1 MSEEEKKLQAL
12 RSERI
17 ARTKKWLRI
26 LPRRSNIHR
35 YPVLKW
41 FSSAARKRSFLWS
54 FRVQEVVPALYA
66 GLILAFLPLYGIQ
79 VLLAFLLALLFRAN
93 LPVLV
98 GLQFITNPL
107 TVIPIYFTAFQIGRL
122 SLNLIGMES
131 PNLSM
136 GEARAL
142 FLGMQ
147 EGHWGA
153 NFRYFATVIA
163 ITSFGS
169 TMMGIFVASISSV
182 VYRSMAKNITIS
194 YQRLRLLRHHRESEA
209 DEDLNSPPTTEP
221 AEPQSTQIHDEK
233 P

>member
-1 MSEEEKKLQAL
+1 MSDEEKKLQAL

-26 LPRRSNIHR
+26 LPRRTNIHR

-79 VLLAFLLALLFRAN
+79 LLLAFFLALMFRAN
-93 LPVLV
+93 LPVMV

-122 SLNLIGMES
+122 SLNLVGMET

-136 GEARAL
+136 IEARAL

-153 NFRYFATVIA
+153 NFRYFSTVIG

-182 VYRSMAKNITIS
+182 VYRTMAKNITAS
-194 YQRLRLLRHHRESEA
+194 YQRLKELKHRRETQA
-209 DEDLNSPPTTEP
+209 TEDSNTTD
-221 AEPQSTQIHDEK
+221 S
-233 P
+233 

>member
-1 MSEEEKKLQAL
+1 MSNEEKILQAL

-26 LPRRSNIHR
+26 LPRRTNIHR

-41 FSSAARKRSFLWS
+41 FSNTARQRSFLWS

-79 VLLAFLLALLFRAN
+79 ILLAFLLALLFRAN
-93 LPVLV
+93 LPVMV

-147 EGHWGA
+147 DGHWGA
-153 NFRYFATVIA
+153 NFRYFAIVMG

-182 VYRSMAKNITIS
+182 VYRSMANNITAS
-194 YQRLRLLRHHRESEA
+194 YQRLIELKHSRENA
-209 DEDLNSPPTTEP
+209 DKQDPK
-221 AEPQSTQIHDEK
+221 STQPEEPVSPENHG
-233 P
+233 